1 LSRATLESR
10 NRWLFPERGVS
21 WKRIQRGGLS
31 ILITAALVLP
41 LMAPAGAI
49 LGDQAE
55 SYGSHPITLV
65 NNLPEQTVSM
75 LFDSCQLGTR
85 INVSITFGLKNRFT
99 QPVTFGVG
107 AFGQPLRVENGRL
120 ASAVVGIGYLELREY
135 PFLYVNGSARFDFW
149 KDKVPSWSS
158 RRDRVVWTQ
167 DTGAFGVYNGVLE
180 GENISLVDFAGDVFE
195 FENLTVFFR
204 DGSSSVLGLKLITVG
219 MNFTHLEDG
228 WIGHTMFS
236 SSGNDT
242 RVDNEYV
249 YEITSFT
256 RVPLNYPVVVLTMG
270 IGIILAVVIL
280 DEMKQQKKYSF

>member
-1 LSRATLESR
+1 MTSESR
-10 NRWLFPERGVS
+10 NRRVFPERDVS
-21 WKRIQRGGLS
+21 WKRTGRYGLS
-31 ILITAALVLP
+31 ILITVALVLP
-41 LMAPAGAI
+41 LMAPPGAI
-49 LGDQAE
+49 LGDRAE
-55 SYGSHPITLV
+55 SSGSHPITLV

-75 LFDSCQLGTR
+75 LFDGCQLGTR
-85 INVSITFGLKNRFT
+85 MNVSITFGLKNQFT

-107 AFGQPLRVENGRL
+107 AFCQPLQVENGQL

-158 RRDRVVWTQ
+158 RRNRVVWTQ
-167 DTGAFGVYNGVLE
+167 DTGAFGVSNGILE
-180 GENISLVDFAGDVFE
+180 DGNISLVDFAGDIFE

-204 DGSSSVLGLKLITVG
+204 NGPSSIMGPKLITVG
-219 MNFTHLEDG
+219 MNFTHIANG
-228 WIGHTMFS
+228 WVSHTIFS

-256 RVPLNYPVVVLTMG
+256 RVPLNYPVVILTIG
-270 IGIILAVVIL
+270 IGIVLSVIIL
-280 DEMKQQKKYSF
+280 DEMKEQKKYFF